1 MLYNVRAMAEM
12 STQKYLSISR
22 ELRDN
27 IVSGKYDSAHPF
39 PSETALMRR
48 FGASRHTVLRALREL
63 QSQGLVKRRQGAGT
77 FLTRKARETRRLALV
92 IHGSAYC
99 EIFSPIAR
107 EVSHLC
113 QARGYTLLLGDIEFP
128 DPRKRA
134 ARVLELVRE
143 YVKQGVD
150 GVIFQPIEL
159 LNDARSLNEEVCSI
173 FDAAEVPVVLLDSD
187 ITPSPG
193 RSKYDLAGINHFEA
207 GRRLADHLR
216 AVGARRVAYLMQAN
230 RAPCVQDRW
239 LGLKF
244 GCEGLPLAAK
254 PLLAEPDDLSAVR
267 AFLRRNRPDAIAC
280 YNDRQAAVLVQ
291 TLGTLGKKVPSDVL
305 VAGFDD
311 VSIARLLTPPLT
323 SIHQPCDQIAAAA
336 FTRLL
341 ARMANPKLPPQEI
354 FVFAPLVARA
364 SSVRPDKRKARKR

>member
-1 MLYNVRAMAEM
+1 MAKVA
-12 STQKYLSISR
+12 TQKYQSIFR
-22 ELRDN
+22 ELRDD
-27 IVSGKYDSAHPF
+27 IVAGRYGSDRPF
-39 PSETALMRR
+39 PSEAALMRR
-48 FGASRHTVLRALREL
+48 FAVSRHTVLRALREL
-63 QSQGLVKRRQGAGT
+63 QAQGLVRRRQGAGT
-77 FLTRKARETRRLALV
+77 FLTRKARETRRLALI
-92 IHGSAYC
+92 IHGSSYC

-113 QARGYTLLLGDIEFP
+113 QARGYALLLGDVEFP

-134 ARVLELVRE
+134 ARVIELVRE

-159 LNDARSLNEEVCSI
+159 LDDARSLNEEVCSI

-193 RSKYDLAGINHFEA
+193 RSKFDLVGINHFEA
-207 GRRLADHLR
+207 GRRMADHLR

-239 LGLKF
+239 QGLKF

-267 AFLRRNRPDAIAC
+267 AFLRRNRPDAIARRSTSRARKSRRRRSTSC
-280 YNDRQAAVLVQ
+280 WRGSPIPRFPRAKFSFPRRSWC
-291 TLGTLGKKVPSDVL
+291 GTLRRRRENENE
-305 VAGFDD
+305 
-311 VSIARLLTPPLT
+311 I
-323 SIHQPCDQIAAAA
+323 C
-336 FTRLL
+336 
-341 ARMANPKLPPQEI
+341 RMHC
-354 FVFAPLVARA
+354 VRRRRMRRVRGSAPRDA
-364 SSVRPDKRKARKR
+364 SRKRGCFDEPGGAGP

>member
-1 MLYNVRAMAEM
+1 MAKVA
-12 STQKYLSISR
+12 TQKYQSIFR
-22 ELRDN
+22 ELRDD
-27 IVSGKYDSAHPF
+27 IVAGRYGSDRPF
-39 PSETALMRR
+39 PSEAALMRR
-48 FGASRHTVLRALREL
+48 FAVSRHTVLRALREL
-63 QSQGLVKRRQGAGT
+63 QAQGLVKRRQGAGT
-77 FLTRKARETRRLALV
+77 FLTRKARETHRLALI
-92 IHGSAYC
+92 IHGSSYC

-113 QARGYTLLLGDIEFP
+113 QARGYALLLGDVAFP

-134 ARVLELVRE
+134 ARVIELVRE

-159 LNDARSLNEEVCSI
+159 LDDARSLNEEVCAL

-193 RSKYDLAGINHFEA
+193 RSKYDLVGINHFEA

-216 AVGARRVAYLMQAN
+216 AVGAQRVAYLMQAN

-254 PLLAEPDDLSAVR
+254 PLLAEPDDVPAVR
-267 AFLRRNRPDAIAC
+267 AFLRRHRPDAIAC

-291 TLGTLGKKVPSDVL
+291 TLGTFGKKVPSDIL

-311 VSIARLLTPPLT
+311 VNYAKLVVPQLTTL
-323 SIHQPCDQIAAAA
+323 HQPCEEIAQTAVDL
-336 FTRLL
+336 LL
-341 ARMANPKLPPQEI
+341 ARIADPALPPRE
-354 FVFAPLVARA
+354 VFLSAPLV
-364 SSVRPDKRKARKR
+364 VRDSTKKMRK

>member
-1 MLYNVRAMAEM
+1 
-12 STQKYLSISR
+12 
-22 ELRDN
+22 
-27 IVSGKYDSAHPF
+27 
-39 PSETALMRR
+39 MRR
-48 FGASRHTVLRALREL
+48 FAVSRHTVLRALREL
-63 QSQGLVKRRQGAGT
+63 QAQGLVRRRQGAGT

-92 IHGSAYC
+92 IHGSDYC

-113 QARGYTLLLGDIEFP
+113 QARGYALLLGDVEFP

-134 ARVLELVRE
+134 VRVIELVRE

-159 LNDARSLNEEVCSI
+159 LDDARSLNEEVCSI

-244 GCEGLPLAAK
+244 GCEGLPLAAE
-254 PLLAEPDDLSAVR
+254 PLLAEPDDVPAVR
-267 AFLRRNRPDAIAC
+267 AFLRRHRPDAIAC

-291 TLGTLGKKVPSDVL
+291 TLGALGKKVPSDVL

-311 VSIARLLTPPLT
+311 VNYAKLVAPQLTTL
-323 SIHQPCDQIAAAA
+323 HQPCEEIAQTAVDL
-336 FTRLL
+336 LL
-341 ARMANPKLPPQEI
+341 ARIADPALPPRE
-354 FVFAPLVARA
+354 VFLSAPLV
-364 SSVRPDKRKARKR
+364 VRDSTKKLRK

>member
-1 MLYNVRAMAEM
+1 MTKVA
-12 STQKYLSISR
+12 TQKYQSIFR
-22 ELRDN
+22 ELRDD
-27 IVSGKYDSAHPF
+27 IVAGRYGSERPF
-39 PSETALMRR
+39 PSEAALMRR
-48 FGASRHTVLRALREL
+48 FAVSRHTVLRALREL
-63 QSQGLVKRRQGAGT
+63 QAQGLVRRRQGAGT

-92 IHGSAYC
+92 IHGSDYC

-113 QARGYTLLLGDIEFP
+113 QARGYALLLGDVEFP

-134 ARVLELVRE
+134 ARVIELVRE

-159 LNDARSLNEEVCSI
+159 LDDARSLNEEVCSI

-187 ITPSPG
+187 ITPAPG

-216 AVGARRVAYLMQAN
+216 AVGARCVAYLMQAN

-244 GCEGLPLAAK
+244 GCEGLPLA
-254 PLLAEPDDLSAVR
+254 
-267 AFLRRNRPDAIAC
+267 
-280 YNDRQAAVLVQ
+280 DRQAAVLVQ
-291 TLGTLGKKVPSDVL
+291 TLGALGKKVPSDVL

-311 VSIARLLTPPLT
+311 VNYAKLVVPQLTTL
-323 SIHQPCDQIAAAA
+323 HQPCEEIAQTAVDL
-336 FTRLL
+336 LL
-341 ARMANPKLPPQEI
+341 ARIADPALPPRE
-354 FVFAPLVARA
+354 VFLSAPLV
-364 SSVRPDKRKARKR
+364 VRDSTKKKRK

>member
-1 MLYNVRAMAEM
+1 MR
-12 STQKYLSISR
+12 
-22 ELRDN
+22 
-27 IVSGKYDSAHPF
+27 GKYAKIFRVADQVKYKTITIALKEAMFAGRYDAAHPL

-48 FGASRHTVLRALREL
+48 FGASRHTVQRAIREL
-63 QSQGLVKRRQGAGT
+63 QAQGLVVRRQGTGT
-77 FLTRKARETRRLALV
+77 FLTRKARETRRLALIV
-92 IHGSAYC
+92 HGSDYC

-113 QARGYTLLLGDIEFP
+113 QARGYALLLGDVEFP

-134 ARVLELVRE
+134 ARVIELVRE

-159 LNDARSLNEEVCSI
+159 LDDARSLNEEVCSI
-173 FDAAEVPVVLLDSD
+173 FDAADVSVVLLDSD

-193 RSKYDLAGINHFEA
+193 RSKYDLVGINHFEA
-207 GRRLADHLR
+207 GRRMADHLR
-216 AVGARRVAYLMQAN
+216 AVGARRVAYLMQTN

-239 LGLKF
+239 QGLKF

-254 PLLAEPDDLSAVR
+254 PFLAEPDDLSAVR

-291 TLGTLGKKVPSDVL
+291 TLGILGKKVPSDVL

-311 VSIARLLTPPLT
+311 VNYAKLVVPQLTTL
-323 SIHQPCDQIAAAA
+323 HQPCQEIAQTAVDL
-336 FTRLL
+336 LL
-341 ARMANPKLPPQEI
+341 ARIADPALPPRE
-354 FVFAPLVARA
+354 VFLSAPLV
-364 SSVRPDKRKARKR
+364 VRDSTKKMRK